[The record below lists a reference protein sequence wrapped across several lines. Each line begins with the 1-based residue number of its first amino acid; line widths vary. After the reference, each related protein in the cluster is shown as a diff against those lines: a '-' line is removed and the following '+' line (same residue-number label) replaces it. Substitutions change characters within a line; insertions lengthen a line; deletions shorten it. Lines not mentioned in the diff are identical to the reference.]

1 MTPDIVVVG
10 AASRDVDAGAPGGW
24 RAGGAVSYG
33 ALLLARLGL
42 RVAALVGLD
51 ETSIGAG
58 EPADLRAV
66 GVEVVTVPLAR
77 GPVFENVE
85 MPAGRTQTCHQLADP
100 LPASALPA
108 GWRAAAAFLLVPV
121 AGEIG
126 PEWALVPR
134 PDALVGLGW
143 QGQLRDLA
151 VGRPV
156 RHLAPRGGLVQ
167 ARADVTV
174 LSREDL
180 PPRGERIRDQG
191 VDEGDAIPDLLGRPG
206 SGLALT
212 AGRAGGVYLHR
223 AADGRLD
230 ARRWRAV
237 RPRREVDPTGAW
249 DVFLAA
255 LLAARLLLGPGR
267 GDGSRALHFA
277 ATAASLSVEAPGL
290 AAVPDLAAI
299 QRRLREIRTT

>member
-1 MTPDIVVVG
+1 MTPDVVVVG
-10 AASRDVDAGAPGGW
+10 AATRDVDAEAPGGW

-51 ETSIGAG
+51 EISIDAG
-58 EPADLRAV
+58 EPAELRAA
-66 GVEVVTVPLAR
+66 GVEVVTAPLAR

-85 MPAGRTQTCHQLADP
+85 TPAGRTQTCHQISDP
-100 LPASALPA
+100 LPASGLPA

-121 AGEIG
+121 AREIG
-126 PEWALVPR
+126 PEWAPVPG

-143 QGQLRDLA
+143 QGLLRDLA
-151 VGRPV
+151 AGRPV
-156 RHLAPRGGLVQ
+156 RHLAPWRGPVQ
-167 ARADVTV
+167 ARADITV

-180 PPRGERIRDQG
+180 PPRGTDTRGEK
-191 VDEGDAIPDLLGRPG
+191 VDAGDAIQDLLGRTG

-212 AGRAGGVYLHR
+212 AGRDGGVYLRR
-223 AADGRLD
+223 AADGRLE
-230 ARRWRAV
+230 ARRWRPV
-237 RPRREVDPTGAW
+237 QPRREVDPTGAG

-267 GDGSRALHFA
+267 GDGGRALRFA
-277 ATAASLSVEAPGL
+277 ATAASLSMEARGL
-290 AAVPDLAAI
+290 AGVPDLVAI

>member
-1 MTPDIVVVG
+1 VTPDVVVVG
-10 AASRDVDAGAPGGW
+10 AATRDVDAGAPGGW

-51 ETSIGAG
+51 EASMDAG
-58 EPADLRAV
+58 EPVELRAA
-66 GVEVVTVPLAR
+66 GVEVVTAPLER

-85 MPAGRTQTCHQLADP
+85 TPAGRTQTCHQLSDP

-126 PEWALVPR
+126 PEWATVPG
-134 PDALVGLGW
+134 PDAPVGLGW
-143 QGQLRDLA
+143 QGLLRDLMA
-151 VGRPV
+151 GRPV
-156 RHLAPRGGLVQ
+156 RHLAPRRGPVQ
-167 ARADVTV
+167 ARADITV

-180 PPRGERIRDQG
+180 PPRGTGTRGEGGDA
-191 VDEGDAIPDLLGRPG
+191 GDAIPDLLGRAG

-212 AGRAGGVYLHR
+212 AGRDGGVYLHG
-223 AADGRLD
+223 AAGGRLE
-230 ARRWRAV
+230 ARRWPAV
-237 RPRREVDPTGAW
+237 PARREVDPTGAG

-267 GDGSRALHFA
+267 GDGGRDLRFA

-290 AAVPDLAAI
+290 AGVPDLAAI
-299 QRRLREIRTT
+299 QRRLDEIRTD

>member
-1 MTPDIVVVG
+1 MTPDVVVAG
-10 AASRDVDAGAPGGW
+10 AATRDVDARAPGGW
-24 RAGGAVSYG
+24 RAGGAVSYA

-51 ETSIGAG
+51 EASIGAG
-58 EPADLRAV
+58 EPADMRAA
-66 GVEVVTVPLAR
+66 GVEVVTVTLAR

-85 MPAGRTQTCHQLADP
+85 MPAGRTQICHRLSDP
-100 LPASALPA
+100 VPASALPA
-108 GWRAAAAFLLVPV
+108 VWREAGALLLAPV

-126 PEWALVPR
+126 PEWAPVPG

-143 QGQLRDLA
+143 QGLLRDLA
-151 VGRPV
+151 AGRPV
-156 RHLAPRGGLVQ
+156 RHLAPRRGPVQ
-167 ARADVTV
+167 ARADITV

-180 PPRGERIRDQG
+180 PPRGKGTRGGG
-191 VDEGDAIPDLLGRPG
+191 VEAGDAIPDLLGRAG

-212 AGRAGGVYLHR
+212 AGRDGGVYLRR
-223 AADGRLD
+223 AADGRLE

-237 RPRREVDPTGAW
+237 RPRREVDPTGAG

-267 GDGSRALHFA
+267 GDGGRALHFA
-277 ATAASLSVEAPGL
+277 ATAASLSVEARGL
-290 AAVPDLAAI
+290 AGVPDLAAI
-299 QRRLREIRTT
+299 HRRLREIRTA